1 MGQRPIS
8 TQGKKMKILFNTD
21 GGSSSAGGSSGTE
34 ETISIPK
41 AEHEKLVS
49 ESGELAKL
57 KDSSGKF
64 QKENSAK
71 VKELENSL
79 NTLKGENES
88 ITQKY
93 NELEGGI
100 KQNYYEQLSDEH
112 KKIAKLIPTVE
123 GIAEYVKLNTQKPPA
138 GSDSARPGAGTSDN
152 FNAKWDELSYTE
164 KEDLRKK
171 RPELWRKLYREKFGR
186 EA

>member
-1 MGQRPIS
+1 MGIKE
-8 TQGKKMKILFNTD
+8 KKMKILFNTD
-21 GGSSSAGGSSGTE
+21 AGTGAGGSSGTE
-34 ETISIPK
+34 ETITLPK
-41 AEHEKLVS
+41 AEHEKLVN
-49 ESGELAKL
+49 ESGELGKM
-57 KDSSGKF
+57 KESSNKS

-71 VKELENSL
+71 ISELENSL
-79 NTLKGENES
+79 KTLKSENES
-88 ITQKY
+88 ISQKY

-100 KQNYYEQLSDEH
+100 KQQYYEQLSEEH
-112 KKIAKLIPTVE
+112 KKIAQLIPTVE

-171 RPELWRKLYREKFGR
+171 RPALWRKLYREKFGR